1 MILDA
6 QLLYSDAQALT
17 ATAVSTNIVDHGSDR
32 NIGLGE
38 PLSVLVTIDV
48 AAGGTAPT
56 LAITVQADDNAGFAS
71 PAEVATSGTAYT
83 AAQMTAGAKFVIP
96 IPANLTTER
105 YTRLNYTVG
114 GTTPTVTL
122 TATLLPT
129 QMIQN
134 ESNYADA
141 ITIS

>member
-32 NIGLGE
+32 NMGLGE
-38 PLSVLVTIDV
+38 PLSVLITVDVT
-48 AAGGTAPT
+48 AGGTSPT
-56 LAITVQADDNAGFAS
+56 VSVALQTDDNSGFAS
-71 PAEVATSGTAYT
+71 PAQVAATAT
-83 AAQMTAGAKFVIP
+83 LTGAQMTAGAKFVLP
-96 IPANLTTER
+96 VPADASFER
-105 YTRLNYTVG
+105 YSRLNYTVG

-129 QMIQN
+129 NMIQN